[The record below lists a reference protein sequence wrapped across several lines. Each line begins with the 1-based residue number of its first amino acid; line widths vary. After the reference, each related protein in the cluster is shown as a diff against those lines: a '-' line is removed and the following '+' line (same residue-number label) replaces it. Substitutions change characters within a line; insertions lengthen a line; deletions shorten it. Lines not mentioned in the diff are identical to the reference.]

1 MSDAARKDF
10 TDKAQEKLTPESQKS
25 TLDKA
30 KEGVTNAGDSVAGAV
45 QPEGDK
51 SVTQTLS
58 DSISTNPGEES
69 YVDSAKKA
77 VGDAVE
83 YVEKTATDVYNK
95 VVESTSGK

>member
-10 TDKAQEKLTPESQKS
+10 TDKAQEKLTPGSEKS

-30 KEGVTNAGDSVAGAV
+30 KEGVTNTADQVAGAV

-51 SVTQTLS
+51 SISQSLS
-58 DSISTNPGEES
+58 DSTSTKPGEES
-69 YVDSAKKA
+69 YLDTAKKT

-83 YVEKTATDVYNK
+83 YVEKTATDAYNK